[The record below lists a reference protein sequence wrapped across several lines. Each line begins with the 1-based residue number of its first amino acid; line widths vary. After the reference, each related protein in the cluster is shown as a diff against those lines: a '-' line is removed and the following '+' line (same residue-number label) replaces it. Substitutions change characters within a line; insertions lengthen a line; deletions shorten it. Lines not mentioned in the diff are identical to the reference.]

1 MVKYKNYFLLIFI
14 LLIFYNLFLIPYF
27 YKKITRCYITLEVSY
42 FVDKDSVLSQVVD
55 KAILKYNDISS
66 LHSITYKTKDLKE
79 INKSIYRIINKEV
92 ETCNETYTK
101 LSKELD
107 SALKNEVD
115 IIILDDTKTKVRLI
129 TFYIINNLILIILL
143 SAIYLS
149 FSERISLKLKIEKN

>member
-1 MVKYKNYFLLIFI
+1 M
-14 LLIFYNLFLIPYF
+14 
-27 YKKITRCYITLEVSY
+27 
-42 FVDKDSVLSQVVD
+42 
-55 KAILKYNDISS
+55 
-66 LHSITYKTKDLKE
+66 TYKTKDLKE
-79 INKSIYRIINKEV
+79 INKSIFRIINKEV

-115 IIILDDTKTKVRLI
+115 IIILDDTKSKVRLI